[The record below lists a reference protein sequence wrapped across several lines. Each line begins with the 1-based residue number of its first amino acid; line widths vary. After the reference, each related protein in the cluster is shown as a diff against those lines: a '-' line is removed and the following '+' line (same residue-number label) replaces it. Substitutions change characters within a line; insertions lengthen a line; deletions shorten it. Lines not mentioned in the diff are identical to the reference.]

1 MRAAIASA
9 GLAPDEIDYVN
20 LHGTATIAN
29 DLAEDRAVCA
39 ALPHGPWVSS
49 TKGWTGHTLGAAG
62 ITEALITAYALEE
75 QWIPRTLNCEA
86 VDPRLRMRVATRS
99 CDAPLRH
106 AISNSF
112 GFGGNN
118 CSLVLSRAP

>member
-1 MRAAIASA
+1 M
-9 GLAPDEIDYVN
+9 N
-20 LHGTATIAN
+20 LHGTATPSN
-29 DLAEDRAVCA
+29 DAAESRALTSLFERVPC
-39 ALPHGPWVSS
+39 SS

-99 CDAPLRH
+99 CDAPIRH